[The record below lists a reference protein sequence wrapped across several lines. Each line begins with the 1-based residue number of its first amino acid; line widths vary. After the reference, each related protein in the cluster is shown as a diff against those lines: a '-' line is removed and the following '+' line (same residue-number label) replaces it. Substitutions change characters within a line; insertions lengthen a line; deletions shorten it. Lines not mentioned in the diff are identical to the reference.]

1 VTLGKQKPAVLT
13 PIKLADLWNELL
25 LQWELFGDLN
35 RGAIELLL
43 VHVAAEV
50 SIDTQ
55 KGTLPICYNYNI
67 GNKRPANG
75 QDYCLFGCGE
85 ELRLAK
91 AEQLLAENPETV
103 SIALRYVKQT
113 KLADGTTIAV
123 SMASVKFKPPHPF
136 CQFRSYDSL
145 KDSAKS
151 LIKHVNN
158 YRNCWHALL
167 SEQPELYVREL
178 KAISYMTA
186 SESSYLALV
195 RTRLLQVKRITDK
208 YDWGDV
214 S

>member
-1 VTLGKQKPAVLT
+1 MLGKLKPAVLT
-13 PIKLADLWNELL
+13 PIKLADLWNEFL

-43 VHVAAEV
+43 AHVAAEV
-50 SIDTQ
+50 SIDLQ
-55 KGTLPICYNYNI
+55 KGTLPTCYNFNI

-85 ELRLAK
+85 ELPLAK
-91 AEQLLAENPETV
+91 AEALLAENPETV
-103 SIALRYVKQT
+103 SIALKYIKQA
-113 KLADGTTIAV
+113 KRADGTIAPA

-136 CQFRSYDSL
+136 CQFRSYDNL

-158 YRNCWHALL
+158 FRNCWNALL
-167 SEQPELYVREL
+167 TGKPSTYAREL

-186 SESSYLALV
+186 SESAYANLLQI
-195 RTRLLQVKRITDK
+195 RLLQVKRITDK

-214 S
+214 A